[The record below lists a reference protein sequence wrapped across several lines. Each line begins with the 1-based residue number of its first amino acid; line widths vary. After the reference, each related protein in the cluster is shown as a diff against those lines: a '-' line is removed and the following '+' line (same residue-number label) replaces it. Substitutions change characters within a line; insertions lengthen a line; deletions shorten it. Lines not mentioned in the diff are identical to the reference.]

1 MQLNANPMPADCV
14 QPQDA
19 PADSSSRGVPIGALH
34 LALAAATASLLAG
47 TAQAEGLQPA
57 PNTWQVD
64 SAVLV
69 YKEGD
74 GRVTALE
81 PIVSARRTDG
91 NDRSIG
97 LRLTLDALTG
107 SSPNGAVAQPGVQT
121 FTSPS
126 GKATYSTPAGKTPLN
141 PEFRDTRVALLGS
154 YERPLGPNQRGS
166 LSANLSAEHDF
177 ASVGASAS
185 WSLDLNDK
193 NSTLS
198 LGLSA
203 EFDRINPE
211 GGIPLAL
218 KPAFGASDKGN
229 DTRQVVDLLAG
240 WTQVMSRRWLMQFS
254 WNHGRGSGY
263 HSDPYKIVS
272 VVDGS
277 SGLVTGDRYVNENRP
292 NSRSRN
298 SLFVQSKWHL
308 TQDVVDTSYRY
319 YRDDWGIA
327 AHTLDARYR
336 YEMAGGFYLE
346 PHLRLYRQSEADFY
360 RAWLVEG
367 SDYVSGGRA
376 PAYASADQ
384 RLAAFSA
391 TTVGLKIG
399 KPLAGGKEWSLRVES
414 YRQKLDRPA
423 NAPGALAGLDLTPD
437 LSAVS
442 IMVGYSLPF

>member
-1 MQLNANPMPADCV
+1 MQLIAHTPSARSEEGPRAL
-14 QPQDA
+14 P
-19 PADSSSRGVPIGALH
+19 SGALH
-34 LALAAATASLLAG
+34 LALAAATASLLGGA
-47 TAQAEGLQPA
+47 AQAEGLQPA
-57 PNTWQVD
+57 ANTWQVD
-64 SAVLV
+64 SAVLL

-74 GRVTALE
+74 GRVSAIE

-91 NDRSIG
+91 NDRTIG

-107 SSPNGAVAQPGVQT
+107 SSPNGAAAQPTVQT

-126 GKATYSTPAGKTPLN
+126 GKSTYTTAAGQTPLN
-141 PEFRDTRVALLGS
+141 PQFRDTRIALLGS
-154 YERPLGPNQRGS
+154 YERPLGENQRGS
-166 LSANLSAEHDF
+166 VSTNLSAEHDF
-177 ASVGASAS
+177 ASLGASAS
-185 WSLDLNDK
+185 WSLDLNNK

-198 LGLSA
+198 LGLSG

-218 KPAFGASDKGN
+218 KPAFGSAAKGN
-229 DTRQVVDLLAG
+229 DTRQVVDVLAG

-277 SGLVTGDRYVNENRP
+277 TGLVTGDRYINENRP
-292 NSRSRN
+292 RSRSRN

-308 TQDVVDTSYRY
+308 TQDVLDTSYRY
-319 YRDDWGIA
+319 YRDDWGIT

-346 PHLRLYRQSEADFY
+346 PHARLYRQSEADFY
-360 RAWLVEG
+360 RTWLVEG
-367 SDYVSGGRA
+367 SDYVSGGSST
-376 PAYASADQ
+376 AYASADH
-384 RLAAFSA
+384 RLAGFSA
-391 TTVGLKIG
+391 TTLGLKIG
-399 KPLAGGKEWSLRVES
+399 KPMGGGREWSLRVES
-414 YRQKLDRPA
+414 YRQKLDRPSQ
-423 NAPGALAGLDLTPD
+423 APGALAGLDLMPD
-437 LSAVS
+437 LSALS